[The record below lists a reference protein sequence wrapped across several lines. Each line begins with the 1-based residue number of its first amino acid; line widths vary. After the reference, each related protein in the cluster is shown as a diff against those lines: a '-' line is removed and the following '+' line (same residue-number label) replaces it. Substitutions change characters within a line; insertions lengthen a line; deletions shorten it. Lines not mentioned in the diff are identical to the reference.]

1 MIGVDSFFSGLLV
14 GVVTGGGICGV
25 LSWGYFLFSRTR
37 KELEHK
43 AQIAELSTRL
53 ELSEQERQEAKHL
66 FDTAK
71 DQLAATFSELSLSA
85 LQRNNEL
92 FLSVAEQSLA
102 AKLQQSEGELG
113 KHREAVSNIGIQIRE
128 ALDKVDQ
135 KIQNVEKERSQGHG
149 DLTRHLK
156 VLVES
161 AERLGR
167 ETTKLST
174 ALRSSK
180 IQGGWGEAQLR
191 NIVEYIGLL
200 PHCDF
205 VEQSVTQEKLR
216 PDLIISIPY
225 GRCLVIDAK
234 APINT
239 LLDEDAPNGRV
250 IAETVKGHIKALS
263 ARRYPESIEG
273 SLEFTMMFLP
283 SEALCSIALEYDP
296 QLYHFAME
304 RKILLVTPLSLVGFL
319 TLVSSSW
326 QSVRVDENAREMLAL
341 GKELYQ
347 RVDGFLEHFS
357 KLGRSLTSAVK
368 DYNISLG
375 SFESRLSPSLRRF
388 HELAGESHHEAPAV
402 PARIFDVV
410 RDSTN

>member
-1 MIGVDSFFSGLLV
+1 MIGSDTFLSGLLLGMAV
-14 GVVTGGGICGV
+14 GGGMCGV
-25 LSWGYFLFSRTR
+25 LSWVYIFCARTR
-37 KELEHK
+37 RELEHK
-43 AQIAELSTRL
+43 AHIVELSTRL
-53 ELSEQERQEAKHL
+53 ELSERERHEARQL
-66 FDTAK
+66 FETAK

-85 LQRNNEL
+85 LQQNNEL
-92 FLSVAEQSLA
+92 FLSVAEQSLS

-128 ALDKVDQ
+128 ALDKVDR
-135 KIQNVEKERSQGHG
+135 KIQSAEKERSQGHG

-180 IQGGWGEAQLR
+180 VQGGWGEAQLR
-191 NIVEYIGLL
+191 NIVEYLGLL

-205 VEQSVTQEKLR
+205 VEQSVTKEKLR
-216 PDLIISIPY
+216 PDLIISLPY
-225 GRCLVIDAK
+225 GRRLVIDAK
-234 APINT
+234 APMNA
-239 LLDEDAPNGRV
+239 LLDEEAPNGKV

-263 ARRYPESIEG
+263 GRSYPESIEG
-273 SLEFTMMFLP
+273 ALEFTMMFLP

-296 QLYHFAME
+296 NLYHFAME
-304 RKILLVTPLSLVGFL
+304 RKVLLVTPLSLVGFL

-326 QSVRVDENAREMLAL
+326 QSVRVDENAREMIAL

-347 RVDGFLEHFS
+347 RVDGFLDHFG

-368 DYNISLG
+368 DYNISVG
-375 SFESRLSPSLRRF
+375 SFENRLSPSLRRF
-388 HELAGESHHEAPAV
+388 HELAGESHHDAPAV
-402 PARIFDVV
+402 PAPIFEVV
-410 RDSTN
+410 RDTTN